1 MDNKIKVGLEDEKV
15 KSSNEINDEE
25 RQSNSMIALKDLLQ
39 HKNYVVVLDANIL
52 LKIYRSSPDYA
63 EFVLECLDSIKDY
76 VCIPFNVYW
85 EYEKHRKEE
94 YSKKQK
100 SIKKSV
106 EACSQLVS
114 IIENKIKS
122 QCHELSRNGYPDIDG
137 LVYNLID
144 KVGELQDEFDSY
156 FEEHQNLD
164 FLNNWDEDKVLN
176 LMNSFRKM
184 PEPSAS
190 FIYKLCKEGE
200 YRYKSQTPPGYKDA
214 KKDGVSKYGD
224 LIVWAETY
232 EYAVLNNKNI
242 IFVTDDVKEDW
253 WEKLDDGRILFRKEL
268 VKEFLRKTK
277 IRKDTGKNL
286 KLIPLVGYDLY
297 QAIARE
303 FMIEA
308 PDAISLILNA
318 TDEFFVDE
326 VQRQVFES
334 VWSEIAY
341 SGTSFIDENN
351 SHIGSEGVDEWEL
364 DDVEF
369 DDFERIDVDSGTA
382 TYIISYFIRIS
393 GVSYEYWG
401 RDDDTKEIITS
412 LGRRHECSGKVEVLV
427 TRALDTVINW
437 NENFEYQDAEIE
449 TASIT
454 EESYEDGDSD
464 FDIYCA
470 ECGKKIG
477 YEWESFYRDYKG
489 DPICDDCMT
498 TNENGF
504 VCPGCGEKCP
514 EEMRGGSGTYCIKCE
529 EKYDV

>member
-122 QCHELSRNGYPDIDG
+122 QCNELSRNGYPDIDG

-214 KKDGVSKYGD
+214 KKMALVSMG
-224 LIVWAETY
+224 I
-232 EYAVLNNKNI
+232 
-242 IFVTDDVKEDW
+242 
-253 WEKLDDGRILFRKEL
+253 
-268 VKEFLRKTK
+268 
-277 IRKDTGKNL
+277 
-286 KLIPLVGYDLY
+286 
-297 QAIARE
+297 
-303 FMIEA
+303 
-308 PDAISLILNA
+308 
-318 TDEFFVDE
+318 
-326 VQRQVFES
+326 
-334 VWSEIAY
+334 
-341 SGTSFIDENN
+341 
-351 SHIGSEGVDEWEL
+351 
-364 DDVEF
+364 
-369 DDFERIDVDSGTA
+369 
-382 TYIISYFIRIS
+382 
-393 GVSYEYWG
+393 
-401 RDDDTKEIITS
+401 
-412 LGRRHECSGKVEVLV
+412 
-427 TRALDTVINW
+427 
-437 NENFEYQDAEIE
+437 
-449 TASIT
+449 
-454 EESYEDGDSD
+454 
-464 FDIYCA
+464 
-470 ECGKKIG
+470 
-477 YEWESFYRDYKG
+477 
-489 DPICDDCMT
+489 
-498 TNENGF
+498 
-504 VCPGCGEKCP
+504 
-514 EEMRGGSGTYCIKCE
+514 
-529 EKYDV
+529 